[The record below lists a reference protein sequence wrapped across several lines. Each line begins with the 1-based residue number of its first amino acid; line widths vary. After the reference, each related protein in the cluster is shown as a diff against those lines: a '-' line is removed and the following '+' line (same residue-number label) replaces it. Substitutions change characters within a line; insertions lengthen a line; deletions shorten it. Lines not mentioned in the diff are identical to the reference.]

1 MTKFQLNLE
10 TEYNAEK
17 IVLRLR
23 AAMWQELKDLYNSKQ
38 EKNADIQQINKKM
51 QAIETAMEQLKI
63 N

>member
-1 MTKFQLNLE
+1 MTKLQLNLE

-23 AAMWQELKDLYNSKQ
+23 AAMLQELNGLYESKQ
-38 EKNADIQQINKKM
+38 ETNADLQEINKKM